1 MHGLYPHLGFDYSL
15 NYLTGPQVCFV
26 ELFLWST
33 RHGSSLSCS
42 AVWADQWDPDVF
54 FAWLISSTP
63 QAFLQPQSQGRPVCL
78 SVCLRGTR
86 LPQVAH
92 MSSASRSCNTGS
104 VIDPNQMLTVKK
116 RNVPLAALD
125 ELSSSTLVLILP
137 SARCNTQDVAPWL
150 ATVRQNR
157 EFII

>member
-1 MHGLYPHLGFDYSL
+1 MLCRTVPLIYPTWFIFVSLYCLGRS
-15 NYLTGPQVCFV
+15 V
-26 ELFLWST
+26 
-33 RHGSSLSCS
+33 GSRC
-42 AVWADQWDPDVF
+42 F

-104 VIDPNQMLTVKK
+104 VIDPNQMLTGKK
-116 RNVPLAALD
+116 NVPLAALD